1 METAQEVKDKNENIG
16 SKGLLTDE
24 EGVKSEET
32 LQTLYLVQFAYDIDM
47 TEVQKGFL
55 AFII

>member
-1 METAQEVKDKNENIG
+1 MATFFYFLAWFFYVPMETAQEVKDKNENIG

-32 LQTLYLVQFAYDIDM
+32 L
-47 TEVQKGFL
+47 
-55 AFII
+55 